1 MEIKENIEKIIWNV
15 LELAKDKK
23 LGINDTLEEFG
34 LDSLNSIQL
43 IVQLEETFNVI
54 VPESML
60 NKETVSTIYNI
71 IQLITEMKG
80 MQTNYDIT
88 NK

>member
-1 MEIKENIEKIIWNV
+1 MGIKENIEKIIWNV

-23 LGINDTLEEFG
+23 LGINDALEEFG

-54 VPESML
+54 VPENML